1 MDLKIIITSS
11 PEDQERIEDWQ
22 EDLRQELEKE
32 FEFESNKEDRINQ
45 ELENQSYYEDQVN
58 MINDLLCSSQ
68 LDLDNLDI
76 VFEY

>member
-32 FEFESNKEDRINQ
+32 FEFESNKEDQINQ
-45 ELENQSYYEDQVN
+45 ELENRSYYDDQLTN
-58 MINDLLCSSQ
+58 LKELLYSST
-68 LDLDNLDI
+68 LDLDNLDV

>member
-11 PEDQERIEDWQ
+11 PEDQERINDWQ

-32 FEFESNKEDRINQ
+32 FEFESNKEDQINQ
-45 ELENQSYYEDQVN
+45 ELENRSYYEDQIN
-58 MINDLLCSSQ
+58 MVTDLLSSNQ